1 MAKTQKTCKCCGKQ
15 FTYCP
20 SCNYTEPAYKQFVCG
35 EDCNDIWQALSRNG
49 VGLASAQETIDL
61 LACIKMPTSLQPA
74 VKAHLDSLKA
84 SVKRTAKKVEPV
96 VVVEETAQQVEDK
109 PVVAKKEQKKDAED
123 YESPSQK

>member
-1 MAKTQKTCKCCGKQ
+1 MAKVQKICKCCGKE

-49 VGLASAQETIDL
+49 VGIASAQETVDL

-74 VKAHLDSLKA
+74 VKAHIDRLKA
-84 SVKRTAKKVEPV
+84 SVRRSAKKVERV
-96 VVVEETAQQVEDK
+96 VAVEEIPQQIEE
-109 PVVAKKEQKKDAED
+109 PVVAHEEKKKDVEEN
-123 YESPSQK
+123 ESPSQK